1 MSSAECTGRKARS
14 TIFGIALM
22 LPLLLPL
29 GGCFQPLYAP
39 SALGEHGVSSQL
51 SNIAVADI
59 PDRMGHFLHAEL
71 QFQLGGGTIP
81 ASPAFQLEVKT
92 RTTTQVA
99 LLDRDTDRADSAS
112 QITVADYA
120 LRDRDGKI
128 VTYGVVTAN
137 ASYDRS
143 SQQFANLRASR
154 NAEERIAKLLA
165 EQIRI
170 RLSAAF
176 ASKGS

>member
-1 MSSAECTGRKARS
+1 MSSAERIGRIARH
-14 TIFGIALM
+14 GLLGM
-22 LPLLLPL
+22 LLVLPLC
-29 GGCFQPLYAP
+29 GCFQPLYAP
-39 SALGEHGVSSQL
+39 SVLGQNGAASQL

-71 QFQLGGGTIP
+71 QFQLGGGSIP
-81 ASPAFQLEVKT
+81 TSPAYQLEVKT

-99 LLDRDTDRADSAS
+99 LVDRDTDRADSAS
-112 QITVADYA
+112 LITVADYA

-128 VTYGVVTAN
+128 VTFGVVTSN

-170 RLSAAF
+170 RISAAF
-176 ASKGS
+176 VSKAG